1 VSFPAEYT
9 SAPFR
14 RAFRRWIEPIATLS
28 FTPEFLSEMLS
39 VQRTTVNWVIKQLE
53 DAGVVLRRRGLV
65 EIIDRQALEAVGM
78 LIVIFGTQLTVR
90 VDATT

>member
-1 VSFPAEYT
+1 
-9 SAPFR
+9 
-14 RAFRRWIEPIATLS
+14 
-28 FTPEFLSEMLS
+28 MLS

-65 EIIDRQALEAVGM
+65 EIIHRQALEAVGM